1 MTEEMILQEKTQP
14 RSRRFFI
21 FFGVAVGI
29 IAFDQWTKWL
39 VIQSIPLNTSWLP
52 ESLAWLAPYAR
63 FFHIQNRGASFGMF
77 QDGNTFFVIL
87 TTVIVAGIVY
97 YVSRM
102 EHPSNW
108 MWVAAGMYLGG
119 AVGNLIDRLTI
130 GAVTDFISVGTFY
143 IFNVADASIN
153 ISVVLLLIL
162 SWMQERNQPK
172 SEPVSEEPVEESSEK
187 S

>member
-1 MTEEMILQEKTQP
+1 MTEELVLQEKTQP
-14 RSRRFFI
+14 RNRRFFI
-21 FFGVAVGI
+21 FFLVAAGI

-39 VIQSIPLNTSWLP
+39 VIRTIPLNASWLP
-52 ESLAWLAPYAR
+52 ESMEWLSPYAR
-63 FFHIQNRGASFGMF
+63 FFHIQNKGASFGMF
-77 QDGNTFFVIL
+77 QNGNVLLIIL
-87 TTVIVAGIVY
+87 TVVIVAGIVF

-102 EHPSNW
+102 DHPSNW

-130 GAVTDFISVGTFY
+130 GAVTDFVSIGTFY

-162 SWMQERNQPK
+162 YWLNERKP
-172 SEPVSEEPVEESSEK
+172 STPEPLNTDGNP
-187 S
+187 

>member
-1 MTEEMILQEKTQP
+1 MTEEMVLQEKTQP

-21 FFGVAVGI
+21 FFLVAVGI

-39 VIQSIPLNTSWLP
+39 VIQTVPLNTTWLP
-52 ESLAWLAPYAR
+52 ESLEWLSPYAR
-63 FFHIQNRGASFGMF
+63 LFHIQNRGASFGMF
-77 QDGNTFFVIL
+77 QDGNTFFIIL
-87 TTVIVAGIVY
+87 TTVIVAGIVF

-130 GAVTDFISVGTFY
+130 GAVTDFVSVGKFY

-153 ISVVLLLIL
+153 ISVVLLVIL
-162 SWMQERNQPK
+162 SWLFNRSQPEPEPQETKEIQ
-172 SEPVSEEPVEESSEK
+172 
-187 S
+187 

>member
-1 MTEEMILQEKTQP
+1 MTEELVLQEKTQP
-14 RSRRFFI
+14 RNRRFFI
-21 FFGVAVGI
+21 FFLVAAGI

-39 VIQSIPLNTSWLP
+39 VIRTIPLNTSWLP
-52 ESLAWLAPYAR
+52 ESLEWLSPYAR
-63 FFHIQNRGASFGMF
+63 FFHIQNKGASFGMF
-77 QDGNTFFVIL
+77 QNGNVLLIIL
-87 TTVIVAGIVY
+87 TVGIVAGIVF

-102 EHPSNW
+102 DHPSNW

-130 GAVTDFISVGTFY
+130 GAVTDFVSVGTFY

-162 SWMQERNQPK
+162 YWLNERKP
-172 SEPVSEEPVEESSEK
+172 STPEPLNTDGNP
-187 S
+187 

>member
-1 MTEEMILQEKTQP
+1 MTEEMVLQEKTQP

-21 FFGVAVGI
+21 FFVVAAGI

-39 VIQSIPLNTSWLP
+39 VIQTVPLNTAWLP
-52 ESLAWLAPYAR
+52 ESLEWLSPYAR
-63 FFHIQNRGASFGMF
+63 LFHIQNRGASFGMF
-77 QDGNTFFVIL
+77 QDGNTFFIIL
-87 TTVIVAGIVY
+87 TTVIVAGIVF

-130 GAVTDFISVGTFY
+130 GAVTDFVSVGKFY

-153 ISVVLLLIL
+153 ISVVLLVIL
-162 SWMQERNQPK
+162 SWLFNRSQPEPEPQETKEIQ
-172 SEPVSEEPVEESSEK
+172 
-187 S
+187 

>member
-1 MTEEMILQEKTQP
+1 MTEELILQEKTQP

-21 FFGVAVGI
+21 FFLVAVGI
-29 IAFDQWTKWL
+29 IALDQWTKWL

-52 ESLAWLAPYAR
+52 ESMEWLSPYAR
-63 FFHIQNRGASFGMF
+63 LFHIQNRGASFGMF
-77 QDGNTFFVIL
+77 QGGNTFFIIL

-97 YVSRM
+97 YVSHM
-102 EHPSNW
+102 EHPSDW

-130 GAVTDFISVGTFY
+130 GAVTDFVSVGTFY

-153 ISVVLLLIL
+153 VSVVLLLLL
-162 SWMQERNQPK
+162 SWFHERK
-172 SEPVSEEPVEESSEK
+172 SSTPESLSTSENP
-187 S
+187 

>member
-1 MTEEMILQEKTQP
+1 MTEDIVVQEKTQP

-21 FFGVAVGI
+21 FFLVAAGI
-29 IAFDQWTKWL
+29 IASDQWTKWL

-52 ESLAWLAPYAR
+52 ESMEWLAPYAR
-63 FFHIQNRGASFGMF
+63 FFHIQNRGVSFGLF
-77 QDGNTFFVIL
+77 QGGNTVFIVL
-87 TTVIVAGIVY
+87 TTVIVALILF

-102 EHPSNW
+102 DHPSDW

-143 IFNVADASIN
+143 IFNIADASIN
-153 ISVVLLLIL
+153 ISVVMLLIL
-162 SWMQERNQPK
+162 SWLHERKSPTPDAEPK
-172 SEPVSEEPVEESSEK
+172 DDNS
-187 S
+187 

>member
-1 MTEEMILQEKTQP
+1 MTEELVLQEKTQP
-14 RSRRFFI
+14 RNRRFFI
-21 FFGVAVGI
+21 FFLVAAGI

-39 VIQSIPLNTSWLP
+39 VIRTIPLNTSWLP
-52 ESLAWLAPYAR
+52 ESMEWLSPYAR
-63 FFHIQNRGASFGMF
+63 FLHIQNKGASFGMF
-77 QDGNTFFVIL
+77 QNGNAFFIIL
-87 TTVIVAGIVY
+87 TVVIVAGIVF

-102 EHPSNW
+102 DHPSNW

-130 GAVTDFISVGTFY
+130 GAVTDFVSVGTFY

-162 SWMQERNQPK
+162 YWLNERKP
-172 SEPVSEEPVEESSEK
+172 STPEPLNTDGNP
-187 S
+187 

>member
-1 MTEEMILQEKTQP
+1 MNEEVEVVLQEKTQP
-14 RSRRFFI
+14 RWRFFI
-21 FFGVAVGI
+21 FFGVAAAIV
-29 IAFDQWTKWL
+29 AFDQWTKWL

-52 ESLAWLAPYAR
+52 ESWEWLSPYAR

-77 QDGNTFFVIL
+77 QDGNTFFIVL

-97 YVSRM
+97 YVSQM
-102 EHPSNW
+102 EHPSSW

-143 IFNVADASIN
+143 IFNIADASIN

-162 SWMQERNQPK
+162 SWRNRGEPEPEQQETKETP
-172 SEPVSEEPVEESSEK
+172 
-187 S
+187 

>member
-1 MTEEMILQEKTQP
+1 MTEEIVVLEKTQP

-21 FFGVAVGI
+21 FFLVAVGI

-52 ESLAWLAPYAR
+52 ESMEWLAPYAR
-63 FFHIQNRGASFGMF
+63 FFHIQNRGVSFGLF
-77 QDGNTFFVIL
+77 QGGNTVFIIL
-87 TTVIVAGIVY
+87 TTVIVAAILY
-97 YVSRM
+97 YVSQM
-102 EHPSNW
+102 DHPSDW

-130 GAVTDFISVGTFY
+130 GAVTDFISVGMFY
-143 IFNVADASIN
+143 IFNIADASIN

-162 SWMQERNQPK
+162 SWLHERKSPAPVAEPK
-172 SEPVSEEPVEESSEK
+172 DENS
-187 S
+187 